1 MKMTRNRQTVRGR
14 WPALAAGVATMM
26 AVAVGVPALAGPES
40 SPDETLIVYQPE
52 VTRAEVGAK
61 RQALNQ
67 LELKPFDHR
76 LWSKLTGWTGGPAL
90 NEQSTKGKVVLIG
103 FWAEWRGTRT
113 TAYAQRLAQLAERH
127 AKDGLI
133 VVLVHDR
140 EGYDK
145 ATAFLKDRGL
155 NVLSAHDANNELR
168 AALLCDATPK
178 TYLIDRAGHLRFA
191 DIQPAAI
198 DKGVELLLAE
208 TSEQAAQAPAAFA
221 AQLEEARRRA
231 GQFTTVRPGDLPE
244 VRLNVRVTPPEPG
257 QYASAFWPNRADPK
271 NIQGTD
277 HQGKPWPADM
287 GSISWFGEKPDLSG
301 YRVIVVDFWATWCGP
316 CKASKPML
324 EDLAVRFRDDL
335 LVVALSGYPA
345 TNFRETKLDVERYL
359 RENPSR
365 MVHGYDMDRKV
376 AEAMQVNALPTVFVI
391 STDGIVR
398 WQGSPLS
405 PEFRRVV
412 DKVLEVDPGVKA
424 RRDAERVAR
433 QSIR

>member
-1 MKMTRNRQTVRGR
+1 MNRNWKSGRGR
-14 WPALAAGVATMM
+14 WLALAAGVATVMS
-26 AVAVGVPALAGPES
+26 VGVLAPALAAPERA
-40 SPDETLIVYQPE
+40 PDETVIVFQPE

-67 LELKPFDHR
+67 LELKPFDHT
-76 LWSKLTGWTGGPAL
+76 LWSKLSGWTGGPAL
-90 NEQSTKGKVVLIG
+90 DATNTQGKVVLIG
-103 FWAEWRGTRT
+103 FWAEWRGART
-113 TAYAQRLAQLAERH
+113 TAFAQRVAQLAEQH
-127 AKDGLI
+127 GKDGLT

-145 ATAFLKDRGL
+145 ATSFLKDRGL
-155 NVLSAHDANNELR
+155 NVLSAHDANNEFR
-168 AALLCDATPK
+168 AALHCDASPK
-178 TYLIDRAGHLRFA
+178 TYLIDRAGNLRFA

-198 DKGVELLLAE
+198 EKGVELLLAE
-208 TSEQAAQAPAAFA
+208 SPEQAAKAPAAFA

-244 VRLNVRVTPPEPG
+244 ARLNVRVTPPEAG
-257 QYASAFWPNRADPK
+257 LYASAFWPNRADSR

-277 HQGKPWPADM
+277 HQGKTWPADM

-345 TNFRETKLDVERYL
+345 TNFPETKLDVERYL
-359 RENPSR
+359 RQNPSR
-365 MVHGYDMDRKV
+365 MVHGYDMERKV
-376 AEAMQVNALPTVFVI
+376 AEAMQVNAFPTVFVI

-398 WQGSPLS
+398 WQGNPLS

-424 RRDAERVAR
+424 RREAERAAR
-433 QSIR
+433 QSAR